1 MRQVFSSRRIENV
14 EAVARLLEEAGIQ
27 THIQNGRGWRGAIRG
42 NFSYSAGA
50 RQPPAPSVWVVRS
63 DQQTQARRLLREA
76 GLWQAESSST
86 GGFIPPTMHGDGGS
100 AKPGGG
106 PPTARRVR
114 FGLLA
119 LIGLALAAAWQGMQ
133 YAAKQ
138 APPPRNAP
146 PASAGPP
153 APGSIALVAPRTHR
167 IATPPALAEMLLR
180 DRLGA
185 ASTRAACL
193 GIDGGDPTPAQLQA
207 LRREFPHLQAASACA
222 ATAPKRIDL
231 KIHGYRTDG
240 SGVGSVE
247 LTTTESPARPRSQTL
262 QVARDGHHWRI
273 LDRDRPAPR

>member
-14 EAVARLLEEAGIQ
+14 EAVAHLLEEAGIQ

-50 RQPPAPSVWVVRS
+50 QQPPAPSVWVVRS
-63 DQQTQARRLLREA
+63 DQQAQARRLLREA
-76 GLWQAESSST
+76 GLWQPESSST
-86 GGFIPPTMHGDGGS
+86 NGFIPPTMHGDGGS

-106 PPTARRVR
+106 PPMARRIR

-133 YAAKQ
+133 YAAKR
-138 APPPRNAP
+138 APPPPNAP
-146 PASAGPP
+146 PATAGPP
-153 APGSIALVAPRTHR
+153 ATGGIAMVAPRVHQV
-167 IATPPALAEMLLR
+167 ATPPALAEMLLR

-193 GIDGGDPTPAQLQA
+193 SIDGSDPTPTQLQA

-222 ATAPKRIDL
+222 AAAPKQIGL
-231 KIHGYRTDG
+231 EIHGYRTDG

-247 LTTTESPARPRSQTL
+247 LTTTDATARRSQTL

-273 LDRDRPAPR
+273 LDRDRPTPR